1 MSSARTRLRELAVM
15 STLFLEAFG
24 QLSGTATIDS
34 REEDLYSVFRER
46 AELMHWV
53 TTSSDRPLLWLMEE
67 AEITADT
74 DPFRIGWVQVG
85 LGVGKIEAFVEPT
98 RPSSDP
104 VQGWAYAP
112 LAVHR
117 RAIEPALVLPALI
130 QCFHDA
136 LRRFGVVELSSLQA
150 TASFMDADAQSC
162 ISYLVS
168 VLNWFNTDLKAG
180 AEAIVAFDQDLLE
193 GGRVSELVSI
203 LQRRNTRPF
212 EFSAFTPV
220 PEKHMVSIPAE
231 TRPYH
236 PIAPQSDTGV
246 CVTLPEWTP
255 SAAGWVLASVVDAAR
270 LINPD
275 ASNFALRLTRI
286 QG

>member
-1 MSSARTRLRELAVM
+1 M

-34 REEDLYSVFRER
+34 REEDLYSVFRQR

-74 DPFRIGWVQVG
+74 DPYSIGWVQVG
-85 LGVGKIEAFVEPT
+85 LDVGKIEAFVEPA

-117 RAIEPALVLPALI
+117 SDIEPALALPALV

-136 LRRFGVVELSSLQA
+136 LRRFGAVELSGLQA
-150 TASFMDADAQSC
+150 TASFLDASEQSC

-180 AEAIVAFDQDLLE
+180 AEAIVEFDQDLLE

-203 LQRRNTRPF
+203 LQRRNTHPF

-246 CVTLPEWTP
+246 SVTLPEWTP
-255 SAAGWVLASVVDAAR
+255 SAAGWVLASAVDAAR

-275 ASNFALRLTRI
+275 ASNFALRLTRV